1 MPTKKTA
8 ALGSWINYERKEAGL
23 IRKNPLEILNRIDRI
38 IALVEGWLIIVFL
51 GLMVTLTF
59 FQVILRDLFTFAH
72 IQWANIVMGLMDWT
86 EPMVRLFV
94 LWLTF
99 LGASLL
105 TDDRKHIKI
114 DLMSTLLPRKWQPFR
129 ELVLCLACAIVIS
142 LMIKSSIG
150 YIELELEFGGTLF
163 LSIPTWAGQ
172 LILPIG
178 FSLILFRFILQG
190 IDHAVALFKG
200 GDQ

>member
-1 MPTKKTA
+1 MN
-8 ALGSWINYERKEAGL
+8 W
-23 IRKNPLEILNRIDRI
+23 IDRL
-38 IALVEGWLIIVFL
+38 IAHVEGWLIIVFL

-59 FQVILRDLFTFAH
+59 LQVILRDLFTFAH
-72 IQWANIVMGLMDWT
+72 IQWANMVMGLMDWT

-114 DLMSTLLPRKWQPFR
+114 DLMSTLLPQKWQPFR
-129 ELVLCLACAIVIS
+129 ELILCVACVIVMS
-142 LMIKSSIG
+142 FMVKASIG
-150 YIELELEFGGTLF
+150 YVKLEMEFGEALF
-163 LSIPTWAGQ
+163 LSIPTWAGE

-190 IDHAVALFKG
+190 IDHGVAFFRG
-200 GDQ
+200 GHQ

>member
-1 MPTKKTA
+1 MIDHERRET
-8 ALGSWINYERKEAGL
+8 GS
-23 IRKNPLEILNRIDRI
+23 IRNNPLNILNWIDRL
-38 IALVEGWLIIVFL
+38 IAVVEGWLILIFL

-59 FQVILRDLFTFAH
+59 FQVILRDLFILAH
-72 IQWANIVMGLMDWT
+72 IQWANAVLGHMDWT

-114 DLMSTLLPRKWQPFR
+114 DLMSTLLPQKWQPFR
-129 ELVLCLACAIVIS
+129 ELILSLACTIIMS
-142 LMIKSSIG
+142 LMVKASIG
-150 YIELELEFGGTLF
+150 YIKLEKAFEETLF
-163 LSIPTWAGQ
+163 LSIPAWVDQ

-178 FSLILFRFILQG
+178 FSLILFRFLLQG
-190 IDHAVALFKG
+190 IDHAVSIFRG
-200 GDQ
+200 GRP

>member
-1 MPTKKTA
+1 MN
-8 ALGSWINYERKEAGL
+8 W
-23 IRKNPLEILNRIDRI
+23 IDRL
-38 IALVEGWLIIVFL
+38 IAHVEGWLIIVFL

-59 FQVILRDLFTFAH
+59 LQVILRDLFTFAH
-72 IQWANIVMGLMDWT
+72 IQWANMVMGLMDWT

-114 DLMSTLLPRKWQPFR
+114 DLMSTLLPQKWQPFR
-129 ELVLCLACAIVIS
+129 ELILCVACVIVMS
-142 LMIKSSIG
+142 FMVKASIG
-150 YIELELEFGGTLF
+150 YVKLEMEFGEALF
-163 LSIPTWAGQ
+163 LSIPTWAGE

-190 IDHAVALFKG
+190 IDHAVALSKG
-200 GDQ
+200 GHR

>member
-1 MPTKKTA
+1 MN
-8 ALGSWINYERKEAGL
+8 G
-23 IRKNPLEILNRIDRI
+23 IDRL
-38 IALVEGWLIIVFL
+38 IALIEGWLIIVFL

-59 FQVILRDLFTFAH
+59 LQVVLRDLFTFAH
-72 IQWANIVMGLMDWT
+72 IQWANIVMGHMDWT

-105 TDDRKHIKI
+105 TDESKHIKI
-114 DLMSTLLPRKWQPFR
+114 DLMSTLLPKKWQPFR
-129 ELVLCLACAIVIS
+129 ELILSLACVVIMS
-142 LMIKSSIG
+142 LMVKASVG
-150 YIELELEFGGTLF
+150 YIQIEMEFGEALF

-190 IDHAVALFKG
+190 INHALALFKG
-200 GDQ
+200 GYQ

>member
-1 MPTKKTA
+1 MD
-8 ALGSWINYERKEAGL
+8 RL
-23 IRKNPLEILNRIDRI
+23 IARI
-38 IALVEGWLIIVFL
+38 EGWLIVVFL

-59 FQVILRDLFTFAH
+59 IQVILRDLFTFSH

-105 TDDRKHIKI
+105 TADRKHIKI
-114 DLMSTLLPRKWQPFR
+114 DLMSTLLPQRWQPFR
-129 ELVLCLACAIVIS
+129 ELILCLACVIIMS
-142 LMIKSSIG
+142 FMVKTSIG
-150 YIELELEFGGTLF
+150 YVKLEMEFGEALF
-163 LSIPTWAGQ
+163 LSIPTWAGE

-190 IDHAVALFKG
+190 IDHAAALFG
-200 GDQ
+200 GGHQ

>member
-1 MPTKKTA
+1 
-8 ALGSWINYERKEAGL
+8 
-23 IRKNPLEILNRIDRI
+23 LNWIDRL
-38 IALVEGWLIIVFL
+38 IAHVEGWLIIVFL

-59 FQVILRDLFTFAH
+59 LQVVLRDLFTFAH

-105 TDDRKHIKI
+105 TGDRKHIKI
-114 DLMSTLLPRKWQPFR
+114 DLMSTLLPQKWQPFR
-129 ELVLCLACAIVIS
+129 ELILSLVCVIIMS
-142 LMIKSSIG
+142 FMVKASVG
-150 YIELELEFGGTLF
+150 YVKLEMEFGEALF
-163 LSIPTWAGQ
+163 LSIPTWAGE

-190 IDHAVALFKG
+190 IDHAVALSKG
-200 GDQ
+200 GRR

>member
-1 MPTKKTA
+1 
-8 ALGSWINYERKEAGL
+8 
-23 IRKNPLEILNRIDRI
+23 
-38 IALVEGWLIIVFL
+38 
-51 GLMVTLTF
+51 MVTLTF
-59 FQVILRDLFTFAH
+59 LQVILRDLFTFAQ

-114 DLMSTLLPRKWQPFR
+114 DLMSTLLPQRWQPFR
-129 ELVLCLACAIVIS
+129 ELILCLACMIVMS
-142 LMIKSSIG
+142 FMVKASVG
-150 YIELELEFGGTLF
+150 YVKLEMEFGEALF
-163 LSIPTWAGQ
+163 LSIPAWAGE

-190 IDHAVALFKG
+190 IDHAVTLIRG
-200 GDQ
+200 GHQ

>member
-1 MPTKKTA
+1 MN
-8 ALGSWINYERKEAGL
+8 G
-23 IRKNPLEILNRIDRI
+23 IDRL
-38 IALVEGWLIIVFL
+38 IALIEGWLIIVFL

-59 FQVILRDLFTFAH
+59 LQVVLRDLFTFAH
-72 IQWANIVMGLMDWT
+72 IQWANIVMGHMDWT

-105 TDDRKHIKI
+105 TDESKHIKI
-114 DLMSTLLPRKWQPFR
+114 DLMSTLLPQKWQPFR
-129 ELVLCLACAIVIS
+129 ELILSLACVIIMS
-142 LMIKSSIG
+142 LMVKASIG
-150 YIELELEFGGTLF
+150 YIQIEMEFGEALF
-163 LSIPTWAGQ
+163 LSIPTWAGE

-190 IDHAVALFKG
+190 IDHAAALFG
-200 GDQ
+200 GGHQ

>member
-1 MPTKKTA
+1 MN
-8 ALGSWINYERKEAGL
+8 WI
-23 IRKNPLEILNRIDRI
+23 DWV
-38 IALVEGWLIIVFL
+38 IALAEGWLIIVFL

-59 FQVILRDLFTFAH
+59 LQVLLRDLFTFAH
-72 IQWANIVMGLMDWT
+72 IQWANSVMGLMDWT

-105 TDDRKHIKI
+105 TDERKHIKI
-114 DLMSTLLPRKWQPFR
+114 DLMSTLLPQNWQPFR
-129 ELVLCLACAIVIS
+129 ELILCLTCAIIMS
-142 LMIKSSIG
+142 LMVKASVG
-150 YIELELEFGGTLF
+150 YIKLEMEFGEALF

-178 FSLILFRFILQG
+178 FSMILFRFILQG
-190 IDHAVALFKG
+190 IDQAVALLKSG
-200 GDQ
+200 HP